1 MGSGLAVVYPGNRAF
16 GRSGERR
23 CRLGFLDAQPLSHH
37 SPAQSLISGLS
48 LALVVVEASARSGSL
63 ISARLALEQ
72 DREVMAVP
80 GRVDSELSRGTHWLI
95 KNGAKLVETWE
106 DVAEELPS
114 PLRDSLL
121 AQTGNAG
128 IEAPNLSP
136 EEEASRPA

>member
-1 MGSGLAVVYPGNRAF
+1 
-16 GRSGERR
+16 
-23 CRLGFLDAQPLSHH
+23 
-37 SPAQSLISGLS
+37 
-48 LALVVVEASARSGSL
+48 
-63 ISARLALEQ
+63 
-72 DREVMAVP
+72 MAVP

-136 EEEASRPA
+136 EEEDICDHLNTQSPTHIDELAERTPYTVSEILAILLNLELKGLVIQSPGKYYLRRM